1 MKKILLY
8 SLCCLFILYAVEQ
21 VLELPY
27 LMKTLIKLPL
37 FTVYPLYT
45 IKKMSFEMNR
55 KEFKPVILLSIFV
68 FLVIMVAFLILNS
81 FINFDTIQNDFK
93 TRMQISTSQFMWAS
107 IYTIFINA
115 LIEEIF
121 FRGFIFMNLLKENR
135 LLAYLISAG
144 LFAVYHMAIFK
155 TWFSLPIFLLIMF
168 GLFVGGLIFCYFVK
182 KTNSFL
188 ASYMIHV
195 SADLAIVLIGIRVLG
210 IA

>member
-21 VLELPY
+21 VFELPY
-27 LMKTLIKLPL
+27 ILKTLIKLPL

-45 IKKMSFEMNR
+45 IKKMSFKIN
-55 KEFKPVILLSIFV
+55 KSEFKPVIALSVFV
-68 FLVIMVAFLILNS
+68 FMIIIIAFLILNS
-81 FINFDTIQNDFK
+81 FINFDTIQDDFVN
-93 TRMQISTSQFMWAS
+93 RMQISTTQFVWAS
-107 IYTIFINA
+107 IYTIVINA

-121 FRGFIFMNLLKENR
+121 FRGFIFMNLLKKNR
-135 LLAYLISAG
+135 VLAYLISSG
-144 LFAVYHMAIFK
+144 LFAIYHMAIFK

-168 GLFVGGLIFCYFVK
+168 GLFVGGLIFSHFVE

-195 SADLAIVLIGIRVLG
+195 SADLAIVLIGVRVLG

>member
-8 SLCCLFILYAVEQ
+8 SFCCLLILYTVEQ

-27 LMKTLIKLPL
+27 LIKTLIKLPL
-37 FTVYPLYT
+37 FTVYPLHT
-45 IKKMSFEMNR
+45 IKKMSFERNR
-55 KEFKPVILLSIFV
+55 KEFKPVILVSIFV
-68 FLVIMVAFLILNS
+68 FFVIMVAFLILNS
-81 FINFDTIQNDFK
+81 FISFDTIQNDFK
-93 TRMQISTSQFMWAS
+93 NRMQISTSQFMWAG

-155 TWFSLPIFLLIMF
+155 TWFSLPIFSLIMF
-168 GLFVGGLIFCYFVK
+168 GLFIGGVIFCYFVE

>member
-93 TRMQISTSQFMWAS
+93 TRMQISTSQFLWAS

-121 FRGFIFMNLLKENR
+121 FRGFIFMNVLKENR

-144 LFAVYHMAIFK
+144 LFAAYHMAIFK

-168 GLFVGGLIFCYFVK
+168 GLFVGGLIFSYFVE

>member
-1 MKKILLY
+1 MKKILIY

-27 LMKTLIKLPL
+27 LIKTLIKLPL
-37 FTVYPLYT
+37 FTMYPMYT
-45 IKKMSFEMNR
+45 IRKMSFEIKR
-55 KEFKPVILLSIFV
+55 KEFKPVILLSVFV
-68 FLVIMVAFLILNS
+68 FLVIIIAFLVLNS
-81 FINFDTIQNDFK
+81 FINFYTIQNDFK
-93 TRMQISTSQFMWAS
+93 NRMQISTAQFMWAG
-107 IYTIFINA
+107 IYTIVINA

-121 FRGFIFMNLLKENR
+121 FRGFIFMKLLKENR
-135 LLAYLISAG
+135 FLAYLISAG
-144 LFAVYHMAIFK
+144 LFAMYHMAIFK

-168 GLFVGGLIFCYFVK
+168 GLFVGGLIFSYFVE

-195 SADLAIVLIGIRVLG
+195 SADLAVVLIGIRVLG